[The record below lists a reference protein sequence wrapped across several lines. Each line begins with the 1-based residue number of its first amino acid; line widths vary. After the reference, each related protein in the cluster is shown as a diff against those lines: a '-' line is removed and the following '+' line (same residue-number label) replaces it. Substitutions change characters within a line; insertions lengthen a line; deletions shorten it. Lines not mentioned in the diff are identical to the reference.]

1 MLSLLLC
8 HLAVGVQVHSY
19 RSPSSYVSGPTER
32 EVPVTILMIAGSLWD
47 SDHEHYVSR
56 IALSVNI
63 APLFW
68 RDVFPDL
75 LHSVRNEGV
84 EATCIVL
91 DVCLNHPAIG
101 PEHFF

>member
-8 HLAVGVQVHSY
+8 RLAGGVRVHPY
-19 RSPSSYVSGPTER
+19 RSPSSYVGGPTES

-47 SDHEHYVSR
+47 SDHEKYVSG

-63 APLFW
+63 VPLFW
-68 RDVFPDL
+68 RSVFPDL

-91 DVCLNHPAIG
+91 DVCLNHLAIG